1 MVKRA
6 RVTVWAC
13 VCVCVCVCVCMCVW
27 REVYFPAPC
36 GCCASS
42 VKWKTAFWHLLHSD
56 TQENKFP
63 HKTTLFPHTYTSTHT
78 RSSSSSSSSSSILL
92 KSINIRHE
100 EVAEKWKSRLSCW
113 SCLLLWNFPGNLP
126 FQSFSPRDERVVEE
140 AGGVGVL
147 SIAGQSSTLKLSTL
161 RCFFSGVLSPVSLN
175 PYATAGRLEHEIIW
189 GMPSGKPVSV
199 AANNKSV

>member
-6 RVTVWAC
+6 RVTVRARA
-13 VCVCVCVCVCMCVW
+13 CVCMCVW
-27 REVYFPAPC
+27 REVYFPPSC

-63 HKTTLFPHTYTSTHT
+63 RKTTLSPTHVRTHT
-78 RSSSSSSSSSSILL
+78 HSSSIRLNK

-100 EVAEKWKSRLSCW
+100 EVAEKRKSRLSCW

-126 FQSFSPRDERVVEE
+126 FQSFSPRDERVVKE
-140 AGGVGVL
+140 AGGDGVL
-147 SIAGQSSTLKLSTL
+147 SIAGQSSTLWSSAH
-161 RCFFSGVLSPVSLN
+161 SGASSHVSS
-175 PYATAGRLEHEIIW
+175 RQ
-189 GMPSGKPVSV
+189 
-199 AANNKSV
+199 